1 MIVRQHL
8 FPKQKE
14 ILDHR
19 VRLCLIFCYLQWTLL
34 LKTTTFFGI
43 RHQSLF
49 ALMNLNMWDYIWYD
63 IKILPWMKESVCI
76 VAKVA
81 NGKSIFHVSIS
92 RELRYISTGDLP
104 WITIKSSPSEG
115 WPSPC
120 LCVRQKVISSP
131 PCLPSLPPTKRS
143 LSNFVFASS
152 ATLSLAYIVIFAW
165 FDIVAFAREISW
177 VSRMD
182 HPSVDT
188 MFNYHI
194 LWEWQ
199 KNSHFHIKIQE
210 DRKKWFAS
218 RSIILYPWNSRSQK
232 LKKDMKIVMKLS
244 LCQRDTLQHFL
255 GATRQDGLVSAFVWP
270 TRV

>member
-1 MIVRQHL
+1 MCLWVWCDFTKIHLIFCMIVRQHL
-8 FPKQKE
+8 APKQKE
-14 ILDHR
+14 LLDHK

-63 IKILPWMKESVCI
+63 IKILPWMKESLCI
-76 VAKVA
+76 VVKVA
-81 NGKSIFHVSIS
+81 NGKSIFHVFIS

-165 FDIVAFAREISW
+165 FETKGTFLGYKGWITQAW
-177 VSRMD
+177 
-182 HPSVDT
+182 
-188 MFNYHI
+188 
-194 LWEWQ
+194 
-199 KNSHFHIKIQE
+199 IQCLIIIFFE
-210 DRKKWFAS
+210 SDRK
-218 RSIILYPWNSRSQK
+218 ILIFISKY
-232 LKKDMKIVMKLS
+232 KKIEKN
-244 LCQRDTLQHFL
+244 
-255 GATRQDGLVSAFVWP
+255 GLRLEA
-270 TRV
+270 